1 MKKAIS
7 ILLFALFIFFSCKQT
22 ENKEKIIIENRTS
35 INQDNQNSIN
45 DFLGDWEMES
55 KSKINDDTFSINII
69 KSTDG
74 KLKGYYCAVA
84 RNGNKI
90 DCTPDKEVN
99 ITEIKKESNHYL
111 VSFKSFFGATNG
123 EAKIILSN
131 GRLHWQVTKKPIGE
145 FYCPLD
151 AYLTKKNISHSI
163 NSKSVGKTIDLSDKN
178 YKGKDITMQLY
189 KDIIE
194 EYGCGDNSVTGKDL
208 GEFNVYE
215 VFIVENN
222 CGDFPFK
229 NIISI
234 KDGKIID
241 KLLIGSS
248 SFDIEKSETEN
259 IKDQTDYTFNII
271 NFTDIQVKE
280 IHTVNNKIE
289 YTKTSSYSLNT
300 NGKFEKK
307 MMIK

>member
-1 MKKAIS
+1 MKKSIP
-7 ILLFALFIFFSCKQT
+7 ILLLLLFILFSCKQNENKERIIT
-22 ENKEKIIIENRTS
+22 ENKTAAIQN
-35 INQDNQNSIN
+35 NDNNIV
-45 DFLGDWEMES
+45 DFLGDWEMENNS
-55 KSKINDDTFSINII
+55 KGNNDTFSINLS
-69 KSTDG
+69 KSTSG
-74 KLKGYYCAVA
+74 KLYGYYCAVA

-90 DCTPDKEVN
+90 DCTSDREIN
-99 ITEIKKESNHYL
+99 INEIKKESNQYL

-259 IKDQTDYTFNII
+259 IKDQTDYTFNIN